1 VLFAAE
7 NPWAWHPHPE
17 VWMLVAFLIGAY
29 IYAVR
34 VIGPTA
40 VAPGQTVVTKAQI
53 RWFIGAIL
61 MLWAASDWPIHDLG
75 EKYLYSAHM
84 LQHMMLSYF
93 MPPMVLLATPEWLLR
108 AIIGK
113 DRVYRILKWLCH
125 PVVAGLAF
133 NIVVMTTHIPG
144 VVNHSVKSA
153 PLHYGLHVLV
163 VSTGLLMWMPV
174 VGPFRE
180 LRIGD
185 FAKMI
190 YLFAQ
195 SVVPTVPAGWLV
207 FAEGAVYKVYDIPTR
222 VWGLTVQDDQQLAGA
237 IMKTGGSVFLWTVIG
252 YYFFKTFNKQFR
264 QENSKHSYRRDGQI
278 PTAEITG
285 HDELDLT
292 YDAVTAEFDRTE
304 PAADPHS
311 SPH

>member
-1 VLFAAE
+1 VLGAV
-7 NPWAWHPHPE
+7 NPWAYRPHPE
-17 VWMLVAFLIGAY
+17 VWALVVFLVGAY

-40 VAPGQTVVTKAQI
+40 VPAGQAPVSRRQI
-53 RWFIGAIL
+53 GWFVGAIL
-61 MLWAASDWPIHDLG
+61 MLWVASDYPIHDIG
-75 EKYLYSAHM
+75 EGYLYSAHM

-93 MPPMVLLATPEWLLR
+93 LPPMVLLATPEWLLR
-108 AIIGK
+108 LLIGNGRTY
-113 DRVYRILKWLCH
+113 RVLKWLCH
-125 PVVAGLAF
+125 PVVAGLGF
-133 NIVVMTTHIPG
+133 NVVVMITHIPG
-144 VVNHSVKSA
+144 VVNHSVESA
-153 PLHYGLHVLV
+153 PLHYSLHVMV

-174 VGPFRE
+174 IGPFKE

-185 FAKMI
+185 FPKMI

-222 VWGLTVQDDQQLAGA
+222 VWGLSVQDDQQLAGA

-252 YYFFKTFNKQFR
+252 VMFFKTFNKQFR
-264 QENSKHSYRRDGQI
+264 RENNAHSYRRDTQM

-285 HDELDLT
+285 NAELDLT
-292 YDAVTAEFDRTE
+292 FDQVAAEFDRTQ
-304 PAADPHS
+304 PAADPHA